1 MRHKFWV
8 LCSSCPPDFPGVIL
22 LARIRFHMSG
32 MKDDHYRTR
41 TQTPTKCSNTGL
53 TVLLC
58 ASYPNHRQCQR
69 ALKKIDY
76 CIGTAQVNFIC
87 CLQVTLRVAQ
97 NEAEGLIVSMGTEVV
112 YRVHG
117 VERPVTVTSRL
128 GRGQSRRYGTAV
140 SVRSVRW
147 RDMGLS
153 LWSAWFRSAAPTTI
167 CTTVSP
173 DSRR

>member
-128 GRGQSRRYGTAV
+128 WCSSLRRHH
-140 SVRSVRW
+140 
-147 RDMGLS
+147 
-153 LWSAWFRSAAPTTI
+153 F
-167 CTTVSP
+167 CTTNFYASVFHIWP
-173 DSRR
+173 PYFVKR